1 MLSRRGDSG
10 GVSGIYLWWRR
21 LLKRSFSA
29 AEILPVSVETA
40 TLGADREA
48 ALAGRITGRRSP
60 GWVKASASLRVLAAL
75 GILVAL
81 RGMLFG
87 HVFLHRFLGW

>member
-1 MLSRRGDSG
+1 
-10 GVSGIYLWWRR
+10 
-21 LLKRSFSA
+21 
-29 AEILPVSVETA
+29 
-40 TLGADREA
+40 
-48 ALAGRITGRRSP
+48 
-60 GWVKASASLRVLAAL
+60 VKASASLRVLAAL